1 MATTINDAVCRIA
14 ELWGEVPSAR
24 EMRWLWMYLKFF
36 RDDLPNQFSQFRNT
50 AVGRTIKPQGQFLGG
65 DIEFELVNL
74 LERHA
79 ALVPTIQLGRFF
91 THLEDFDWIDESDI
105 RQLHW
110 LIDRLHEGLNLEVPD
125 ARARL
130 SDRDYFIC
138 LVDLVALP
146 VTNKK
151 TYLSNLFK
159 AWMSHLKNT
168 SYLNWF
174 SNDDKDGR
182 CDFAWQILESRLES
196 TLLNSFQSFSV
207 IGQQF
212 RTHQGGVSL
221 KCYFDSLHVSDFE
234 KKSHV
239 DHVKRLWSQRKY
251 REKLEKNKVRQ
262 RNFVLSDATIKNL
275 DKLAKELDV
284 SRTEALERLIELA
297 ARHGM
302 PFAGKI

>member
-1 MATTINDAVCRIA
+1 MTITINVALDKIA
-14 ELWGEVPSAR
+14 ELWGEVPLAR
-24 EMRWLWMYLKFF
+24 ERRWLWMCLKFF
-36 RDDLPNQFSQFRNT
+36 RDGLPNQFSQFPST

-65 DIEFELVNL
+65 EIEFELVKL
-74 LERHA
+74 LEMHA
-79 ALVPTIQLGRFF
+79 GLVPTLQLGRFF
-91 THLEDFDWIDESDI
+91 LQVEDFDWIDKGDI

-110 LIDRLHEGLNLEVPD
+110 LIDRLHGGLNLEVPD

-146 VTNKK
+146 ATNKK
-151 TYLSNLFK
+151 TYLSNLYQ
-159 AWMSHLKNT
+159 AWMTHLKNT

-174 SNDDKDGR
+174 SDDEDGR

-196 TLLNSFQSFSV
+196 TLLNSFQSFPV
-207 IGQQF
+207 TGQPF
-212 RTHQGGVSL
+212 RRHLGGASL
-221 KCYFDSLHVSDFE
+221 KCYFDSLQFSDFE

-239 DHVKRLWSQRKY
+239 DHVKRLWSQKKY

-297 ARHGM
+297 ARHGI
-302 PFAGKI
+302 PSAGKI